1 MTLNYFLIRVY
12 HLGVLGLTLA
22 TASVATLNILQL
34 AWYSHRL
41 VGSFRV
47 PDFLHAI
54 GKILLCCLVLIGV
67 LLLGKMFIHPLGG
80 AIILRITGTV
90 ALVVLGV
97 SAYFFSANLLGLSDL
112 QLLVRRGDRKVD

>member
-1 MTLNYFLIRVY
+1 MTLNYLLIRVY

-47 PDFLHAI
+47 PDFLQAI
-54 GKILLCCLVLIGV
+54 GKILLSCLVLTGV
-67 LLLGKMFIHPLGG
+67 LVLGKTFIHPLGG
-80 AIILRITGTV
+80 AIIVRITGTL
-90 ALVVLGV
+90 ALVVLGI
-97 SAYFFSANLLGLSDL
+97 SAYFLSAKLLNLPDLGL
-112 QLLVRRGDRKVD
+112 LLRRKSQ

>member
-1 MTLNYFLIRVY
+1 
-12 HLGVLGLTLA
+12 
-22 TASVATLNILQL
+22 L

-47 PDFLHAI
+47 PDFLQAI

-80 AIILRITGTV
+80 ALIVRITGTL

-97 SAYFFSANLLGLSDL
+97 SAYFLSAKLLRLPDLGL
-112 QLLVRRGDRKVD
+112 LLRRRSH